1 VVVLGGNLVTKLRLT
16 SKQFVCVTLIGLFAV
31 AAGYWFG
38 PLVSCALL
46 VAAVVCLYAG
56 RNILGEPQQVQQFI
70 ETVPAL
76 IWRGTPQGRL
86 DFVNQRLLDY
96 CGLTGDDLHHEW
108 WRNLVHPS
116 DRDSVARNWLRC
128 MSNGTTYLDQYRI
141 RRADGQYRW
150 IESVGEPFRRSDG
163 GIAHWVGLLVDIDD
177 RRKAQEALQASEIEL
192 RQILDTVPGMIAV
205 ANPEGDHEYANK
217 RSLEYTGM
225 SFEELRSLGF
235 ISSVHPEEQPFVRG
249 EWLRCALA
257 KQPFELDHRL
267 RRYDGAYRMI
277 HARVDPHLDAQGDI
291 VRWYGLLTD
300 IEDQRI
306 AERALQASERQLRL
320 ITETIPAILTTTTA
334 DGHLEYANQHLVDY
348 TGKSVQELV
357 QAGLAL
363 VHPDDR
369 ESFSEVWHQSIGS
382 GRSFEITYRLRRFDG
397 IYRWFQSRG
406 EPLKDSS
413 GRVLRWYD
421 LVIDID
427 DSKALEDTLR
437 DTRARLARNSQIMAV
452 AELAASIAHEIN
464 QPLSSVV
471 ANGHACQTWLA
482 SEPPNIER
490 ARITVERI
498 VRDAKG
504 TAGVVRTI
512 RSLLKQSEPTKEL
525 LDINDL
531 IAEVHRLI
539 ENDVAKKSVYVRL
552 ELDRDLPR
560 IVVDRIQIQQVILN
574 LAQNALDATISSIER
589 PPFFVVRT
597 RRERDEI
604 VVEVCDQGIGI
615 SDPDKVFEPF
625 TTTKEDGMGMGLA
638 ISRSIIEAHGGL
650 LWAAS
655 NSPKGATF
663 IFTLPISVEEFR

>member
-1 VVVLGGNLVTKLRLT
+1 VVVLGGNRVTKLRLT

-177 RRKAQEALQASEIEL
+177 RRKAQEAIQASEIEL

-320 ITETIPAILTTTTA
+320 ITETIPAILTTRTA

>member
-1 VVVLGGNLVTKLRLT
+1 MVVLGGNLVTKLRLT

-116 DRDSVARNWLRC
+116 DRDSGARNWLRC

-539 ENDVAKKSVYVRL
+539 ENEVAKKSVYVRL

>member
-1 VVVLGGNLVTKLRLT
+1 MTKLHRT
-16 SKQFVCVTLIGLFAV
+16 SKLLGCGTLIVLFAI
-31 AAGYWFG
+31 ASGYWFG
-38 PLVSCALL
+38 PIVCCALL
-46 VAAVVCLYAG
+46 VVAVVCLYAG
-56 RNILGEPQQVQQFI
+56 RSILGEPRQVQQFI

-116 DRDSVARNWLRC
+116 DRDLVARNWLRC
-128 MSNGTTYLDQYRI
+128 MSNGTSYIDQYRI
-141 RRADGQYRW
+141 RRADGEYRW
-150 IESVGEPFRRSDG
+150 IESVGEPFR
-163 GIAHWVGLLVDIDD
+163 GINGRISHWYGLLVDIDD
-177 RRKAQEALQASEIEL
+177 RRKAQEALQASENEL
-192 RQILDTVPGMIAV
+192 REILDTVPGMIAV

-320 ITETIPAILTTTTA
+320 ITETIPAILTTRTA

-625 TTTKEDGMGMGLA
+625 MTTKEDGMGMGLA